1 MARRRSRLP
10 SVLFLVLAT
19 AAHAQTRIWVNPGL
33 TERGLQI
40 GEQQIMLRQ
49 DMSECHGNA
58 FEQTRRVEDEHKRNT
73 LGVAAF
79 NRCMSDKGWL
89 GRDPAPR
96 RAPSKGPPGTAT

>member
-1 MARRRSRLP
+1 MARYLTA
-10 SVLFLVLAT
+10 VFLLFAA

-40 GEQQIMLRQ
+40 GEQQIVLRQ
-49 DMSECHGNA
+49 DMTECHGNA
-58 FEQTRRVEDEHKRNT
+58 FEQTRKVEDERKRKT

-89 GRDPAPR
+89 ARDPAPR
-96 RAPSKGPPGTAT
+96 KAPGAPKETAT